1 MFFNEILGQS
11 SAKKTIQRMA
21 SNERMPHAIL
31 LVGQEGVGTLPLAF
45 ATAQYILCEAKQG
58 EESCGVCRNC
68 SKVSKYIHPDVHY
81 SYPTVGTNKVST
93 DFITE
98 WRKAL
103 KHNTYLN
110 ANQWLQYLDAE
121 NKQGNINKDE
131 CQAIIRKLSLK
142 SFETP
147 YKILIMWLPEYLGK
161 EGNRLL
167 KLIEEPPENT
177 IFLLV
182 AENQELILNT
192 IISRCQ
198 VIKVARLSNEEVM
211 QGLIE
216 KQQLAP
222 DKAQT
227 IAQLADGNY
236 NEAISLSLHAE
247 NDNAKLF
254 LDWMRKCWK
263 GNGVELMAWVE
274 QFAALG
280 REGQKFFL
288 RYALHFLREL
298 MYLQVIKDNTTT
310 KLLPNELEV
319 ASNLAK
325 VLNFEQI
332 PSIAT
337 LFDECAYYIERNAN
351 AKILFLDTS
360 IQLHKVMK
368 RKG

>member
-1 MFFNEILGQS
+1 MHFHDIIGQDF
-11 SAKKTIQRMA
+11 AKHTIQRMA

-31 LVGQEGVGTLPLAF
+31 FVGQEGVGTLALAL
-45 ATAQYILCEAKQG
+45 ATAQYILCEAKQNN
-58 EESCGVCRNC
+58 ESCGTCKNC

-93 DFITE
+93 DFILE

-103 KHNTYLN
+103 NQNSYLN
-110 ANQWLQYLDAE
+110 ANQWLQFLDAE

-198 VIKVARLSNEEVM
+198 VIKVSRLSNEEISE
-211 QGLIE
+211 GLV
-216 KQQLAP
+216 KKLQLSP

-227 IAQLADGNY
+227 IAHLADGNF
-236 NEAISLSLHAE
+236 NEAITLAQHAE
-247 NDNAKLF
+247 NDNAQLF

-280 REGQKFFL
+280 REGQKYFL

-298 MYLQVIKDNTTT
+298 LYLQLINDPSTT
-310 KLLPNELEV
+310 KLLPSELDV
-319 ASNLAK
+319 ATNLAK
-325 VLNFEQI
+325 ILKFEQI
-332 PSIAT
+332 PPIAT

-360 IQLHKVMK
+360 IQLHKLLK
-368 RKG
+368 QK